1 MTTTTTSKGRATSC
15 SRSKRVSSAQ
25 AHRKIDRSSAV
36 QNLLR
41 MTPADHEGYERQEG
55 KLGTSHNEREAE
67 RKNKETTERR
77 LELESHSW
85 VSKEDFGPHS
95 VRCLGCN
102 KTIQLDNRHEFYTTA
117 WHKHV
122 FRCAVIKADYFSNG
136 KDLPFESL
144 VAGIGRE
151 AAEICRDARESDRAK
166 GVILQLTSDP
176 AWVKPSR
183 IPKFKKIRAVSTGSL
198 SSASSSGTTSSSYPG
213 SSASVTPPAIT
224 PKLLLKSKRL
234 RSSTSNSSTSSTSS
248 TSHSS
253 SISLPP
259 YSPHSAVQSKGI
271 QVDTV
276 PYHETLAY
284 QIELALPRIAASQG
298 YFYCCGSLQQ
308 NRSGHELAHRLGC
321 I

>member
-1 MTTTTTSKGRATSC
+1 MTTTTTSKGRATSSC
-15 SRSKRVSSAQ
+15 SRSKRVSSAK

-41 MTPADHEGYERQEG
+41 RTHADYEGYERQEG
-55 KLGTSHNEREAE
+55 KLGTSHNEGEAE
-67 RKNKETTERR
+67 RKNKETAERR

-102 KTIQLDNRHEFYTTA
+102 KNIQLDNRHEFYTTA

-122 FRCAVIKADYFSNG
+122 FRCAVIKADYFSHG

-183 IPKFKKIRAVSTGSL
+183 IPKFKKIRAVSTGSI
-198 SSASSSGTTSSSYPG
+198 SSASSSRTTSSSYPS

-224 PKLLLKSKRL
+224 PKLLLKSKRP
-234 RSSTSNSSTSSTSS
+234 RSSTSNSSTSSTSR
-248 TSHSS
+248 SS
-253 SISLPP
+253 SNSLPP
-259 YSPHSAVQSKGI
+259 YSPHSAVQSEGI

-308 NRSGHELAHRLGC
+308 NRSDHELAHRLGY

>member
-1 MTTTTTSKGRATSC
+1 MTTTTTSKGRATSSC
-15 SRSKRVSSAQ
+15 SRSKRVSSAK

-36 QNLLR
+36 QNFLR
-41 MTPADHEGYERQEG
+41 RTHADHEGYERQEG
-55 KLGTSHNEREAE
+55 KLGTSHNEGEAE
-67 RKNKETTERR
+67 RKNKETVERR

-102 KTIQLDNRHEFYTTA
+102 KKIQLDNRHEFYTTA

-122 FRCAVIKADYFSNG
+122 FRCAVIKADYFSQG

-176 AWVKPSR
+176 AWVKPPR
-183 IPKFKKIRAVSTGSL
+183 IPTFKKVHAVSTGIL
-198 SSASSSGTTSSSYPG
+198 SSEASSPTASS

-224 PKLLLKSKRL
+224 PKPLLKLKRP
-234 RSSTSNSSTSSTSS
+234 RSSNSNSSTRS

-253 SISLPP
+253 SIPLSPS
-259 YSPHSAVQSKGI
+259 SPHSAVQSEAM

-298 YFYCCGSLQQ
+298 YLYCCGSLQH
-308 NRSGHELAHRLGC
+308 NRSDHELAHRLGY

>member
-41 MTPADHEGYERQEG
+41 RAHGDHEDHARQEG
-55 KLGTSHNEREAE
+55 KLCTSHNEGEAE
-67 RKNKETTERR
+67 RKNKETAQRR

-85 VSKEDFGPHS
+85 VSKEYFGPHS

-122 FRCAVIKADYFSNG
+122 FRCAVIKADYFANG
-136 KDLPFESL
+136 EDLPFESL

-176 AWVKPSR
+176 AWVKPAR
-183 IPKFKKIRAVSTGSL
+183 IPKFKKVRAVSTGSL
-198 SSASSSGTTSSSYPG
+198 SSASSSRTASNSDSSTSAP
-213 SSASVTPPAIT
+213 VTPPAIT
-224 PKLLLKSKRL
+224 PKLLLKLKRP
-234 RSSTSNSSTSSTSS
+234 RSSTSNSSTRS

-253 SISLPP
+253 SISLPRS
-259 YSPHSAVQSKGI
+259 SPHGVVQSEAM

-308 NRSGHELAHRLGC
+308 NRSDHELAHRLGY